1 MTQKKKPVLR
11 FKGFTDDWEQRKL
24 GELAEFN
31 PKASLPDSFE
41 YVDLESVVGTR
52 IINHR
57 TEKKDSAPSRAQR
70 LAQPGDVFYQTV
82 RPYQRNNC
90 LFTGAEKSYV
100 FSTGYAQLRSHG
112 DSYFLLTMLQKDD
125 FVNSVMDR
133 CTGTSYPAIN
143 SNELAEINVI
153 FPTII
158 QEQKELG
165 QFFKN
170 IDNLITLHQRK
181 YEKLRNL
188 KKFFLEKIFPQNGKR
203 VPEVRFAGFTGDW
216 EQRKLGDVLETITD
230 YVAAGSFADIAKNV
244 KYKNSPDY
252 AQLIRTIDLKNGFTS
267 SNMIFVDKKAFDYLY
282 RVNINKECIILPNIG
297 NCGEVYYVKPEN
309 LPYKHNVLGPNA
321 IFVRSE
327 TIENGFLS
335 ILFQAK
341 DFQTK
346 LKLIISPTG
355 QTKFNKT
362 ELKDIDLILPSAK
375 DEQKKISFYFE
386 NLDNLITLHQRKLEK
401 LQNLKKAALDKMF
414 V

>member
-216 EQRKLGDVLETITD
+216 EQRKLGELAKETYGGGTPKTSIAE
-230 YVAAGSFADIAKNV
+230 YWAGNIPWIQSADITEHDVNCVIPKKYISKDAIRNSAAKLV
-244 KYKNSPDY
+244 PKDSIAIVTRVGVGKLAIMPFPY
-252 AQLIRTIDLKNGFTS
+252 ATS
-267 SNMIFVDKKAFDYLY
+267 QD
-282 RVNINKECIILPNIG
+282 
-297 NCGEVYYVKPEN
+297 
-309 LPYKHNVLGPNA
+309 
-321 IFVRSE
+321 
-327 TIENGFLS
+327 FLS
-335 ILFQAK
+335 LSNLKIDIHFSAYLLYKKLQEDMNAVQGTSIK
-341 DFQTK
+341 GITK
-346 LKLIISPTG
+346 KELLDKSVLIPTLIEQEKIG
-355 QTKFNKT
+355 AYLSN
-362 ELKDIDLILPSAK
+362 IDH
-375 DEQKKISFYFE
+375 
-386 NLDNLITLHQRKLEK
+386 LITLHQRKLEK